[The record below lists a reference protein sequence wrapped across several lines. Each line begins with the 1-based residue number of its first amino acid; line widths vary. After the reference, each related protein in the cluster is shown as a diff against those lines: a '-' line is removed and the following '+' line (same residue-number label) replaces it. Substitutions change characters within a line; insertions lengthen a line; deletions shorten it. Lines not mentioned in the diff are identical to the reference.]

1 MFMRPVEKI
10 TYDVPGPGSYNDMT
24 NLHYMRLSGSKIGTE
39 TRKKFF
45 LKTPGFT
52 NPGPGTH

>member
-1 MFMRPVEKI
+1 
-10 TYDVPGPGSYNDMT
+10 VPGPGSYNDMT